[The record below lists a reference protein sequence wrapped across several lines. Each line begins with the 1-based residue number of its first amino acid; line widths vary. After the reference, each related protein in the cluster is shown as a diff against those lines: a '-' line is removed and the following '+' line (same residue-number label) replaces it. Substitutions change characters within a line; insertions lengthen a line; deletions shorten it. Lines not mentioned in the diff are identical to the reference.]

1 MQQQIFSN
9 ARAVNLAISI
19 VGAVIFWQVM
29 SLLADLTT
37 AHSIYP
43 IFRVLGGSGVAFVKI
58 LAYIAFVFG
67 ILELR
72 DRSRHLKR
80 EEQGFQFGLLP
91 LQEQLVLT
99 PDEVEQIKREALG
112 LEQKGQHY
120 FVPILIKK
128 TCTHYRNEYN
138 ISDTMQALDTH
149 LDTGLKEQEG
159 QLETVRY
166 IIQTVP
172 MLGFVGTI
180 IELTTSLRLVKN
192 FQKTGDIT
200 DVSNALYSAFD
211 ATLVA
216 LALTILLTYL
226 YHQHIETLDVFFAK
240 VKGYVMDNLV
250 ARIYNR

>member
-1 MQQQIFSN
+1 
-9 ARAVNLAISI
+9 
-19 VGAVIFWQVM
+19 
-29 SLLADLTT
+29 
-37 AHSIYP
+37 
-43 IFRVLGGSGVAFVKI
+43 
-58 LAYIAFVFG
+58 
-67 ILELR
+67 
-72 DRSRHLKR
+72 
-80 EEQGFQFGLLP
+80 
-91 LQEQLVLT
+91 
-99 PDEVEQIKREALG
+99 
-112 LEQKGQHY
+112 
-120 FVPILIKK
+120 
-128 TCTHYRNEYN
+128 
-138 ISDTMQALDTH
+138 
-149 LDTGLKEQEG
+149 
-159 QLETVRY
+159 
-166 IIQTVP
+166 